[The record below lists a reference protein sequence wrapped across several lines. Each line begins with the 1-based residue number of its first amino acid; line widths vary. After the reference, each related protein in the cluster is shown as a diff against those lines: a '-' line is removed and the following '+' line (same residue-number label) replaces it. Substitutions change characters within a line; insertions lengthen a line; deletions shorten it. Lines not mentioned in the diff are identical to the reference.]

1 MIALAPRLV
10 PAEETVATTIPAL
23 YARFDQQAARWA
35 AKTGVSCPTGCGRCC
50 ETTVPPCSDA
60 EARLIAHHLLDSHHE
75 RLDTILNRDPDGIDS
90 GPPCPFY
97 SAEGDY
103 HCTIY
108 AVRPFFCRAFGYASA
123 TDKRGRPAYRLCKH
137 MPAPVS
143 FAGSRELPLRDAEHP
158 SLPLPPSMSVVQARI
173 DGVSEG
179 LSEPTPIDR
188 AVRSQIE
195 RILIARQYAR
205 AEAFVD
211 ATCAPAHQFDS
222 TDPERDP
229 ERTDPSPPIAPGSR
243 SA

>member
-1 MIALAPRLV
+1 M
-10 PAEETVATTIPAL
+10 ATTIPAL
-23 YARFDQQAARWA
+23 YARFDRQAARWA

-60 EARLIAHHLLDSHHE
+60 EARLIAHHLLDTHHE
-75 RLDTILNRDPDGIDS
+75 RLDVILHRDPDAV
-90 GPPCPFY
+90 PPCPFY
-97 SAEGDY
+97 ERTGDY

-108 AVRPFFCRAFGYASA
+108 AVRPFFCRAFAFASA
-123 TDKRGRPAYRLCKH
+123 TDKTGQPVYRLCKH
-137 MPAPVS
+137 MPIPES
-143 FAGSRELPLRDAEHP
+143 FMGSRVLPLRDADRSEESHAAV
-158 SLPLPPSMSVVQARI
+158 PLPPGMVAFQIRI

-179 LSEPTPIDR
+179 MSDPAPIGR
-188 AVRSQIE
+188 AVRSALE

-205 AEAFVD
+205 DEAFVD
-211 ATCAPAHQFDS
+211 ATRAPDSRFDH